1 MSPAAKRTPRRQKNP
16 RPQATDIVARML
28 AIVPYLIENSP
39 VTVVEAATTFGISP
53 DEMRKIVN
61 TLFVT
66 GIPGDSG
73 KGLHGDLF
81 DFDYDSFERDD
92 VIEMINHVGP
102 AETPRFSGREAAALI
117 AGLQYMSDVVRDEE
131 RSSVDALIDKIRR
144 GATGSPENI
153 AVRRAPLPESA
164 EPLARAIDEDA
175 QVEFDYL
182 TAAGSLEKRHVC
194 PHRLDVVGNTWY
206 LRGHCHARDALRTFR
221 TDRMRS
227 VRLLTDSR
235 DHVVDPASLPD
246 TLFDVPVDDTGIL
259 VTIDLSESAVSL
271 ISDYDAIVSE
281 PTGGVV
287 RAELTVAHL
296 ANLRRLVSLVPGA
309 IRVVAPDFAVREIA
323 QWAQRGATWHE
334 MDPLSRSAQQAP

>member
-1 MSPAAKRTPRRQKNP
+1 MTPAANKSPRRQKNP
-16 RPQATDIVARML
+16 RPQATDVVARML

-39 VTVVEAATTFGISP
+39 VTVAEAAETFGISP
-53 DEMRKIVN
+53 DEMRKIVR

-81 DFDYDSFERDD
+81 DFDFDSFEDED
-92 VIEMINHVGP
+92 VIEMTNHVGP

-164 EPLARAIDEDA
+164 EPIARAIDENF
-175 QVEFDYL
+175 QVQFDYL
-182 TAAGSLEKRHVC
+182 NAAGSLETRRVC
-194 PHRLDVVGNTWY
+194 PLRLDVVGNTWY
-206 LRGHCHARDALRTFR
+206 LRGHCHTRDALRTFR
-221 TDRMRS
+221 TDRMRAVS
-227 VRLLTDSR
+227 VLSEPR
-235 DHVVDPASLPD
+235 DHQIDPASLPD
-246 TLFDVPVDDTGIL
+246 TLFDIPADDAGIL
-259 VTIDLSESAVSL
+259 VTVDLSESAVSL
-271 ISDYDAIVSE
+271 ISDYDATLSE
-281 PTGGVV
+281 PTAGVV
-287 RAELTVAHL
+287 RAELTVAHM

-309 IRVVAPDFAVREIA
+309 IRVVSPDYAVAEIA
-323 QWAQRGATWHE
+323 QWAQRGAAWHKVQPE
-334 MDPLSRSAQQAP
+334 SRS